1 MILITNMLLTKQD
14 YGTVAAVE
22 APGAHV
28 AALVQQLEDAGRSD
42 LAMLV
47 AIGDDGV
54 LVVTAGGVA
63 WRFGG
68 L

>member
-1 MILITNMLLTKQD
+1 MGILASVLLAEQD
-14 YGTVAAVE
+14 YGTVTAVE

-28 AALVQQLEDAGRSD
+28 AALVQQLEDAGRSE
-42 LAMLV
+42 
-47 AIGDDGV
+47 IGDDGV

>member
-1 MILITNMLLTKQD
+1 MEIVASVLLAEQD
-14 YGTVAAVE
+14 YGTVTAVE

-28 AALVQQLEDAGRSD
+28 AALVQALVDAGRSD
-42 LAMLV
+42 LASLV

>member
-22 APGAHV
+22 VP
-28 AALVQQLEDAGRSD
+28 AGRLAATATLLEEAGRGD
-42 LAMLV
+42 LVPLLSA
-47 AIGDDGV
+47 GENGCV
-54 LVVTAGGVA
+54 LVTAGGTG